1 MRIYVKKNVEVQ
13 TEMTPEDMGRAFA
26 NADAVQ
32 QFHFLKAITEEFN
45 EWDIGLPIKAS
56 HRQMCSLAEVI
67 ANNDD
72 GYIKGYIKTLLEFI
86 ELQERKV

>member
-1 MRIYVKKNVEVQ
+1 MHIYVKKKVEVQ

-26 NADAVQ
+26 NANAVQ
-32 QFHFLKAITEEFN
+32 QFHFLKAIAEEFN

-56 HRQMCSLAEVI
+56 HQQMCSLAEVV

-72 GYIKGYIKTLLEFI
+72 GIHADIGKITA
-86 ELQERKV
+86 